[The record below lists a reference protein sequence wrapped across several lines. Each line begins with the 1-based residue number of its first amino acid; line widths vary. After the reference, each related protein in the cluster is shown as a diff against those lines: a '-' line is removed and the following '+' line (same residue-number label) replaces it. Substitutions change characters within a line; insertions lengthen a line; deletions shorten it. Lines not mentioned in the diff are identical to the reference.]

1 MDSLLCL
8 LSVYFSATRLIDTG
22 VLDYAGLA
30 QHPCNVHTLQL
41 SSPNSSV
48 LLSRTMTHTH
58 TKSIFLI
65 LSYKL
70 LSSSSG
76 IISSPVLSGSHLR
89 ISTRPQRVHRNRI
102 LRPILLALLPDAR
115 DICPA
120 RNIPQRDVLL
130 HARRETAL
138 FGRGQRR
145 ARCGNALVEAVFVYF
160 LNIRPLVSFVDCQG
174 REAEGQRTHS
184 DQLPGVANSG
194 FLLQLL
200 HDGGFDFVDIARR
213 ARAGSEDGHFV
224 SFLRF
229 SLLGIR

>member
-1 MDSLLCL
+1 MQHFQFLFFLSFFFFLCQI
-8 LSVYFSATRLIDTG
+8 YRT
-22 VLDYAGLA
+22 
-30 QHPCNVHTLQL
+30 
-41 SSPNSSV
+41 NS
-48 LLSRTMTHTH
+48 
-58 TKSIFLI
+58 
-65 LSYKL
+65 
-70 LSSSSG
+70 SSSSG
-76 IISSPVLSGSHLR
+76 ISSQSCPDLS
-89 ISTRPQRVHRNRI
+89 IPTRTQRAHRDRI
-102 LRPILLALLPDAR
+102 LRPILLTLLPNAR
-115 DICPA
+115 NIRPA
-120 RNIPQRDVLL
+120 RNIPQGDVLL

-229 SLLGIR
+229 SLLGMR